1 MTTIGQVQGQVTMAQ
16 KIAMALVT
24 QGPQILQVIAAIVKM
39 DWVVVGRI
47 SLTGKAFQSSSCI

>member
-47 SLTGKAFQSSSCI
+47 S